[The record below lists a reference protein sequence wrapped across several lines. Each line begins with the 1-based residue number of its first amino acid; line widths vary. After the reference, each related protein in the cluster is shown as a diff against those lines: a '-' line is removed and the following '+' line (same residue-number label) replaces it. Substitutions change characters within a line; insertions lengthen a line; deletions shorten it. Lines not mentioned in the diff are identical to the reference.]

1 LEICPPMPIFLVP
14 TSSSSA
20 IYNSK

>member
-14 TSSSSA
+14 TSSSPA